1 MNINNKS
8 FNNKLMK
15 ALQIFSIILFF
26 YYIFNNLK
34 TNIYEVLFI
43 DERMLIDDIY
53 NLWLLED
60 LYDRFSNI
68 SNPLL
73 KNLLIVFI
81 EIAYGGDLRY
91 GRLWSNVFTLLIGPF
106 TLIND
111 TVVIILAR
119 VLNASLFFIGSYVL
133 SKNIANK
140 EYTWLVVFS
149 IYSLPAVEYF
159 HRIPKP
165 DTLLII
171 FVALGLNATVNNKFY
186 RAIFFLALATFI
198 KINTIII
205 FFFLWIYM
213 LQRINSSKSLF
224 VLRTTGITLTS
235 LIIVNPILIIPP
247 VRIGNIDLPN
257 FYKIYFNWLSTQS
270 SNGDV
275 LIFSINNFYKWIET
289 FSSFYKFSNENYFLL
304 FALILLIP
312 IYFKVIKSNDSI
324 AKYLLLIISFYF
336 LFYFGFIERQY
347 THYLH
352 LPLSLLIISF
362 MRVVAIKNYKNIAFG
377 ILVVIGLVGSF
388 TNIDRFNKDVEF
400 NPNFRYGYD
409 SINNV
414 SDAEKLVTKVVNELS
429 TIYSSNNHLNKNL
442 VYWHPDLY
450 MPRNNIT
457 YIDSF
462 FVREYWGNK
471 DAVDFAINDADIF
484 VTYTDYEI
492 SENVVKSNIENYFIY
507 YLKNLD

>member
-8 FNNKLMK
+8 FNKIFGK
-15 ALQIFSIILFF
+15 VFQTFSIILFF

-81 EIAYGGDLRY
+81 EIAYGGDSRY
-91 GRLWSNVFTLLIGPF
+91 GRLWSNLFTLLIGPF

-111 TVVIILAR
+111 TVVIVLAR

-133 SKNIANK
+133 SKNIANR

-171 FVALGLNATVNNKFY
+171 FVALGLNSIVNNKFY

-205 FFFLWIYM
+205 FFFY
-213 LQRINSSKSLF
+213 
-224 VLRTTGITLTS
+224 
-235 LIIVNPILIIPP
+235 
-247 VRIGNIDLPN
+247 
-257 FYKIYFNWLSTQS
+257 
-270 SNGDV
+270 
-275 LIFSINNFYKWIET
+275 
-289 FSSFYKFSNENYFLL
+289 
-304 FALILLIP
+304 
-312 IYFKVIKSNDSI
+312 
-324 AKYLLLIISFYF
+324 
-336 LFYFGFIERQY
+336 GFICCKE
-347 THYLH
+347 
-352 LPLSLLIISF
+352 
-362 MRVVAIKNYKNIAFG
+362 
-377 ILVVIGLVGSF
+377 
-388 TNIDRFNKDVEF
+388 
-400 NPNFRYGYD
+400 
-409 SINNV
+409 
-414 SDAEKLVTKVVNELS
+414 
-429 TIYSSNNHLNKNL
+429 
-442 VYWHPDLY
+442 
-450 MPRNNIT
+450 
-457 YIDSF
+457 
-462 FVREYWGNK
+462 
-471 DAVDFAINDADIF
+471 
-484 VTYTDYEI
+484 
-492 SENVVKSNIENYFIY
+492 
-507 YLKNLD
+507 

>member
-8 FNNKLMK
+8 FNNIFRKVF
-15 ALQIFSIILFF
+15 QTFSIILFF

-68 SNPLL
+68 SNPIL
-73 KNLLIVFI
+73 KNLLIIFI

-91 GRLWSNVFTLLIGPF
+91 GRLWSNLFTLLIGPF

-111 TVVIILAR
+111 SVVIVLTRA
-119 VLNASLFFIGSYVL
+119 LNATLFFIGSYLL
-133 SKNIANK
+133 SKIIVNK
-140 EYTWLVVFS
+140 EHEWLVVFS
-149 IYSLPAVEYF
+149 IYALPAVDYF

-165 DTLLII
+165 DTLLFI
-171 FVALGLNATVNNKFY
+171 FVALGIKAIIDKKFY
-186 RAIFFLALATFI
+186 KAILFLAIATFI
-198 KINTIII
+198 KINTAVV

-213 LQRINSSKSLF
+213 LQRTSESKSLF
-224 VLRTTGITLTS
+224 VLKTTGITLS
-235 LIIVNPILIIPP
+235 SIVIVNPILLIPP
-247 VRIGNIDLPN
+247 VQIGNINLPN
-257 FYKIYFNWLSTQS
+257 FYKIYINWLTTQS

-275 LIFSINNFYKWIET
+275 IIFSLNNIYKWIET
-289 FSSFYKFSNENYFLL
+289 FSSFYKFSNVNYFVLLGLSLL
-304 FALILLIP
+304 FTT
-312 IYFKVIKSNDSI
+312 YFKVIKSSDSL
-324 AKYLLLIISFYF
+324 AKCLLLIASVYF

-362 MRVVAIKNYKNIAFG
+362 IRVLSGKSYKNIAFG
-377 ILVVIGLVGSF
+377 ILIIIGLLGNF
-388 TNIDRFNKDVEF
+388 TNIERFNKDVEF
-400 NPNFRYGYD
+400 NPNYRYGYE

-414 SDAEKLVTKVVNELS
+414 SDAEKLVNKIIDELNL
-429 TIYSSNNHLNKNL
+429 IYNSNNHLDKKL

-450 MPRNNIT
+450 MPRNNVT
-457 YIDSF
+457 YIGSF

-471 DAVDFAINDADIF
+471 ESVDFAINNADIF

-492 SENVVKSNIENYFIY
+492 PENVNKSKIENYFIY
-507 YLKNLD
+507 YIKSLD